1 MKEFKEFTEEN
12 AKHVCELMK
21 LPFIRFKF
29 IENSDLEERIFILH
43 ESTLNGDY
51 YDKSTDIL
59 KSGEIHSSYNSGQ
72 WGGYGYNSFNQLP
85 ILNYMKEQGFE
96 FKY

>member
-21 LPFIRFKF
+21 LPFIRFSF
-29 IENSDLEERIFILH
+29 IENSDLERIFILH

-59 KSGEIHSSYNSGQ
+59 KNGEIYSSYNSGN
-72 WGGYGYNSFNQLP
+72 WGGFGLNQFNALP
-85 ILNYMKEQGFE
+85 ILDYMKQQGFE